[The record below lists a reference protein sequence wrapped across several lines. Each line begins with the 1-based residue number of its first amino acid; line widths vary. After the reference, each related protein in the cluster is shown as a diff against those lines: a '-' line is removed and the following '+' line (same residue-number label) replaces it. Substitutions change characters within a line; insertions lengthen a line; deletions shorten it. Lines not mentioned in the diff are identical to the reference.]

1 MQDWK
6 TLLTTPRFR
15 SLWLALVCNNFGSW
29 CVMAALPILVA
40 ERFGA
45 GSELVL
51 SLGLRILPKILLA
64 PIAGGFLRRYGAIRV
79 AACALAAE
87 GILTASLPLWHTFVY
102 LQMVIAAIGT
112 LDVFVNPSLLSLRG
126 PSTPDGLSMAANTLC
141 SVADRAAKIVGPIIG
156 GLAVLGGF
164 EPAFLAFG
172 AAILFAA
179 VPVSR
184 LRIAAEPPA
193 ERQRFIASPMEFV
206 AMVRGDRVLT
216 GLLIA
221 AVTYMVML
229 GGLRPFL
236 FWANRDWYGASDTAW
251 TGLLSAQGVGAL
263 IGALAAGMLGRRLQK
278 WMSAYGLTLVTGILE
293 GALHL
298 ALLLTVSG
306 TQAMLV
312 LAAASVPE
320 ILSTATWFTA
330 MQERLT
336 PPQQGIFFTFAMPVW
351 DCAYALGVMSAG
363 LHANGSLGLGPFWAL
378 VSLSATLPLLPLL
391 AMHGWKTAPR

>member
-6 TLLTTPRFR
+6 ALLATPRFR
-15 SLWLALVCNNFGSW
+15 SLWLALVCNNLGSW

-64 PIAGGFLRRYGAIRV
+64 PISGGFLRRYGAIRV
-79 AACALAAE
+79 AGCALVAE
-87 GILTASLPLWHTFVY
+87 GVLTAALPWCYNFAL
-102 LQMVIAAIGT
+102 LQVVIAAIGT

-126 PSTPDGLSMAANTLC
+126 PSTPPGLSMAANTLC
-141 SVADRAAKIVGPIIG
+141 SVADRSAKIVGPIVG
-156 GLAVLGGF
+156 GIAVLGGF
-164 EPAFLAFG
+164 VPAFLAFG
-172 AAILFAA
+172 LAILCAAI
-179 VPVSR
+179 PVSR
-184 LRIAAEPPA
+184 LKIAPETPA
-193 ERQRFIASPMEFV
+193 ENQRFIASPMEFV
-206 AMVRGDRVLT
+206 AMLRGDRILT

-251 TGLLSAQGVGAL
+251 TGLLAAQGVGAL
-263 IGALAAGMLGRRLQK
+263 IGAFAAGLLGRRLQR

-293 GALHL
+293 GVLHL
-298 ALLLTVSG
+298 ALLLTVNG
-306 TQAMLV
+306 TQAMIV
-312 LAAASVPE
+312 LAAASIPE

-336 PPQQGIFFTFAMPVW
+336 PTQQGIFFTFAMPVW
-351 DCAYALGVMSAG
+351 DCAFALGVMSAG
-363 LHANGSLGLGPFWAL
+363 LHANGSLSLTAFWTL
-378 VSLSATLPLLPLL
+378 VSLSATLPLVPLL
-391 AMHGWKTAPR
+391 AMHGWRDSCE

>member
-1 MQDWK
+1 
-6 TLLTTPRFR
+6 
-15 SLWLALVCNNFGSW
+15 
-29 CVMAALPILVA
+29 
-40 ERFGA
+40 
-45 GSELVL
+45 
-51 SLGLRILPKILLA
+51 
-64 PIAGGFLRRYGAIRV
+64 
-79 AACALAAE
+79 
-87 GILTASLPLWHTFVY
+87 
-102 LQMVIAAIGT
+102 
-112 LDVFVNPSLLSLRG
+112 
-126 PSTPDGLSMAANTLC
+126 MAANTLC

-172 AAILFAA
+172 TAILFAA
-179 VPVSR
+179 LPVSR
-184 LRIAAEPPA
+184 LRIAAQPKTD
-193 ERQRFIASPMEFV
+193 RQRFIASPMEFV
-206 AMVRGDRVLT
+206 AMLRGDRILT

-263 IGALAAGMLGRRLQK
+263 IGALAAGMLGRRLQR

-293 GALHL
+293 GVLHL

-306 TQAMLV
+306 TQAMIV

-336 PPQQGIFFTFAMPVW
+336 PQQQGIFFTFAMPVW

-378 VSLSATLPLLPLL
+378 VSLSATVPLLPLL
-391 AMHGWKTAPR
+391 AMHGWKTAHRGDERPAP